1 MAPHMATTSRTG
13 NPLPFRVRGLTD
25 GWSLRVCSPTAPT
38 SPPKSSILLA
48 SPLIIALSARSKTQA
63 LDLTKHYHLTVE
75 YWPIID
81 PTSLG
86 GDTRE
91 AKMAAYRQVRD
102 QIRDKLIERFGPPT
116 A

>member
-1 MAPHMATTSRTG
+1 
-13 NPLPFRVRGLTD
+13 
-25 GWSLRVCSPTAPT
+25 
-38 SPPKSSILLA
+38 
-48 SPLIIALSARSKTQA
+48 
-63 LDLTKHYHLTVE
+63 VE
-75 YWPIID
+75 YWPILD

-102 QIRDKLIERFGPPT
+102 QIKAKLIERFGEPQV